1 MRFAFHAMILVVLGV
16 FIFEVFGGGL
26 QAVASE
32 FGAGRDKIEIKPPT
46 RKYFNS
52 PEEEAEQAPEKGSA
66 TAPSED
72 LGEDLFD
79 DRPKAEA
86 APEQPEDGAQAIERR
101 SKGQMS
107 KAASVYAGKISRA
120 CPGQWE
126 KQICLKVMSETYLT
140 AASTYAEALEKAGHK
155 NEQETLKEHCAAS
168 TAATKLDD
176 IPAYAMRSA
185 FVECSN
191 EIYAIFER
199 TSVMPDQE
207 LSQLMIMGALCL
219 DKDPRCGLMEKGLK
233 ATVQ

>member
-1 MRFAFHAMILVVLGV
+1 MRSVFRVMILVVLGV
-16 FIFEVFGGGL
+16 FICEVAGVV

-32 FGAGRDKIEIKPPT
+32 FGAGHKKIEIKPPS

-52 PEEEAEQAPEKGSA
+52 QEEESGQETEKEAEA
-66 TAPSED
+66 APSEE

-79 DRPKAEA
+79 DQPKAEVA
-86 APEQPEDGAQAIERR
+86 EQPEDGAQAIERR

-107 KAASVYAGKISRA
+107 EAASIYAGKISQV

-126 KQICLKVMSETYLT
+126 KQTCLKIMSETYLT